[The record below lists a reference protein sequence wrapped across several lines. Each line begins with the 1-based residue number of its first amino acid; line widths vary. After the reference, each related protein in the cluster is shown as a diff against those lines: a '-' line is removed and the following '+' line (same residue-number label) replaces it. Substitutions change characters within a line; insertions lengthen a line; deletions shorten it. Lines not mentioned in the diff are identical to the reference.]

1 MAYHSDEPRRPFGV
15 RHPTDRRALWAALAG
30 VAVLVAAALIGD
42 AVSDRAWI
50 GGSGMETT
58 GQGQQ
63 SQKK

>member
-1 MAYHSDEPRRPFGV
+1 MAYHSDEPRMPFGV

-42 AVSDRAWI
+42 AISGAWI

-63 SQKK
+63 LQRK